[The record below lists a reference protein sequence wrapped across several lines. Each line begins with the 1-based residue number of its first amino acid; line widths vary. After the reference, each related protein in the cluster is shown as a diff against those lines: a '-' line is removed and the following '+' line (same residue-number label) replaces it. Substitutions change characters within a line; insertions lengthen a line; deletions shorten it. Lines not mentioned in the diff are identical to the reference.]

1 MPAIEDGHLLQYSKC
16 VLLSVFMVVDT
27 LRVLLASVV
36 GVSQKAAWWAVRRV
50 TRAIKVLK
58 PEFIRM
64 PTDQE
69 YAATVQRLLNR
80 FHLPGFTFDVDCT
93 NVKFED
99 APQVIPPNTMTQD
112 FWNRKMTYAINVQV
126 VCGDE
131 GHILDIVADWQGANI
146 DARIWNTSPVKQVI
160 SRQRQ
165 FLIAGES
172 GYPIS
177 ATCITLYLRDAA
189 ADPSKR
195 LFNKP
200 HAGLQSV
207 QRDPVWPHE
216 KEVALSEDAALQVCL
231 GQGDCLYLHSP
242 S

>member
-1 MPAIEDGHLLQYSKC
+1 
-16 VLLSVFMVVDT
+16 
-27 LRVLLASVV
+27 
-36 GVSQKAAWWAVRRV
+36 
-50 TRAIKVLK
+50 
-58 PEFIRM
+58 
-64 PTDQE
+64 
-69 YAATVQRLLNR
+69 
-80 FHLPGFTFDVDCT
+80 
-93 NVKFED
+93 
-99 APQVIPPNTMTQD
+99 
-112 FWNRKMTYAINVQV
+112 MTYAINVQV

-231 GQGDCLYLHSP
+231 GQGDCLCLRSP